1 MINEML
7 ETTGKA
13 AAESLAE
20 MVAALNCGYDR
31 LEELRSERADWL
43 AENPGSYLDPN
54 DPRAKAGAHW
64 ALAFPD
70 ESEELAE
77 LSAAAGE
84 CTSQDEARERI
95 EQDALSVEVR
105 SGWVSIGS
113 MDELNQPEEFKILLS
128 TGGPASRIIGELR
141 NGEPYRA
148 RLQVQDWGTPW
159 VDVIGAQDDAL
170 VYASVFYFGEG

>member
-1 MINEML
+1 MERDDKITQML

-20 MVAALNCGYDR
+20 MVAALNCDYDR
-31 LEELRSERADWL
+31 LEELRSERDAFNADRETPTSGMWH
-43 AENPGSYLDPN
+43 EE
-54 DPRAKAGAHW
+54 
-64 ALAFPD
+64 F
-70 ESEELAE
+70 SEDAAELAE
-77 LSAAAGE
+77 LETAAGE

-105 SGWVSIGS
+105 PGWVSIFL
-113 MDELNQPEEFKILLS
+113 DELNEPEEFKILLG

-159 VDVIGAQDDAL
+159 VDVIGAEDDAL
-170 VYASVFYFGEG
+170 AYASVFYFGEG